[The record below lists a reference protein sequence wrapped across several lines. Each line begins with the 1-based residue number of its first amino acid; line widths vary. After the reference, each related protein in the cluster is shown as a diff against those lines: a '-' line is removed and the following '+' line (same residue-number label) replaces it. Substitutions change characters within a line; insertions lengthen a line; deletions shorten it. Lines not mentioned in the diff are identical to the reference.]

1 MMLWSGFHGAFGQST
16 KGESANSDISGI
28 YFANRGWT
36 VAHNIGYMESHDEE
50 RQMYKNIKYGN
61 NSNSAHNPRNL
72 NIGVKR
78 NAAAASMFILVPGPK
93 MIWQFG
99 ELGYDYSINFN
110 GRTNSKPIRWN
121 YFQEA
126 NRLRLYKAYAAMIKL
141 KTNNPA
147 FRTANYDMD
156 TWGYGKRLW
165 VTDPSMNVTV
175 IGNFDVTALN
185 GMSPGFQHTGMWYDY
200 MTGDSIFVN
209 DVNAAI
215 PLEAGEYHIYTDV
228 RLNTP
233 DLAVANI
240 RVDNVSSD
248 LSAQVYPNPF
258 NATMIVNYMVP
269 KEGKTT
275 VRIYDLKGN
284 LVKELVSETLSSG
297 EYLTE
302 WDGKGENGASV
313 PAGNYFLRIQQGDK
327 IISKQ
332 LVKID

>member
-1 MMLWSGFHGAFGQST
+1 
-16 KGESANSDISGI
+16 
-28 YFANRGWT
+28 
-36 VAHNIGYMESHDEE
+36 
-50 RQMYKNIKYGN
+50 
-61 NSNSAHNPRNL
+61 
-72 NIGVKR
+72 
-78 NAAAASMFILVPGPK
+78 
-93 MIWQFG
+93 
-99 ELGYDYSINFN
+99 
-110 GRTNSKPIRWN
+110 
-121 YFQEA
+121 
-126 NRLRLYKAYAAMIKL
+126 
-141 KTNNPA
+141 
-147 FRTANYDMD
+147 MD

-185 GMSPGFQHTGMWYDY
+185 GMSPGFQHTGRWYDY

-233 DLAVANI
+233 DLTVANI

-258 NATMIVNYMVP
+258 SATMIVNYMVP